1 MPLLARLQAFALRR
15 RRWLYAL
22 GALFVLYSVFG
33 FFIAPGIVKTKLE
46 AALSE
51 ATHRTAS
58 IAKVRVNPLVPSV
71 TVDGLVIHARDGG
84 PWVACER
91 IYVNARV
98 LPLLWRTISL
108 KELSIIRPT
117 VQITLGK
124 DGKPD
129 FADLFEGPSA
139 PPTTDETPSKPWT
152 FALGHFSLTEGRVP
166 FVDRSTTPEFHSGLG
181 PLSLSLDDFKTT
193 PGANGDYAFEATTDA
208 GERLA
213 WSGTVGASPLASN
226 GKLSLQHLD
235 LAKYEPYLR
244 QVMDM
249 TIKGGKADLEARYRF
264 AWGPDAKV
272 ARVEDARLSLTGL
285 RVARP
290 GVEGADLA
298 FPALEAS
305 GVHADLL
312 ANQVEVGL
320 LSAKD
325 GAITVARAQDGSLN
339 LAQLFGPPPGV
350 KPKLKDPKA
359 TPLRFKLDAV
369 ALQNFRLDWNDDAA
383 ARPVRLAATALDF
396 RMRDFSLNPKAPAQ
410 AELQTKLG
418 DVGTLHL
425 AGPVRL
431 LAFDADLQGEGE
443 GLELPPFD
451 PYLAPALD
459 LRLNKGKLA
468 FKGRL
473 KMTFEGA
480 KRDGIAYSGSGSV
493 DEFEAADGRD
503 QERLLMWKRLQFG
516 GLDFRSAPLTVK
528 LQTLAWTAPEGRLV
542 IASDGTTNAAR
553 ALKLAETAP
562 PSTPAAV
569 ITPTPPPAPGQAPMQ
584 LAIQLITIKDGRL
597 SFIDR
602 SLIPNAALL
611 LDKLNGRYEK
621 LSTDPSAVSTV
632 DFSGLA
638 GGLAPL
644 SIKGRAM
651 PFRTDQDT
659 DVTVKIG
666 GSDLAD
672 FDPYARKYLGRTIT
686 KGKLDV
692 DARVAIQHRAL
703 DVAAKVKLD
712 QFYLGDK
719 VDSPDATHLPVKLAL
734 ALLRDRK
741 GVIAFDLPVQGSL
754 DEPNIRY
761 GRIVWSAVLNLLG
774 KVAASPFTLLGK
786 AFGGGEDL
794 SFVAFAPGSD
804 QLSPEARKKLQA
816 LTTSLN
822 ERPDLQMDVEGAADP
837 AEDGAALRRAALD
850 AKLKDKGLIELYFQ
864 AFPKDPKSKAPNPPG
879 AEMEQRLLAAQPAD
893 LAALAQARAKAVL
906 AALQEDQAP
915 QSRVFQTNAT
925 RAEKEAH
932 QAKVWFA
939 LR

>member
-1 MPLLARLQAFALRR
+1 MPILDRLKAFALRR
-15 RRWLYAL
+15 RRWLITG
-22 GALFVLYSVFG
+22 GAIFVLYSLFG
-33 FFIAPGIVKTKLE
+33 FFIAPGILKTKLE
-46 AALSE
+46 AALSD
-51 ATHRTAS
+51 ATHRKATL
-58 IAKVRVNPLVPSV
+58 AKVRVNPLVPSV
-71 TVDGLVIHARDGG
+71 TLEGLAIHAKDGG
-84 PWVACER
+84 PWIACER
-91 IYVNARV
+91 VYVNARV
-98 LPLLWRTISL
+98 LPLLWHTISL
-108 KELSIIRPT
+108 KELAIVRPS
-117 VQITLGK
+117 VQITLDK
-124 DGKPD
+124 EGKPD
-129 FADLFEGPSA
+129 FADLFDTPSTPTA
-139 PPTTDETPSKPWT
+139 PEKPSKPWT

-181 PLSLSLDDFKTT
+181 PLSLSLDGFKTT
-193 PGANGDYAFEATTDA
+193 PGTNGDYAFEARTDA

-213 WSGTVGASPLASN
+213 WSGTVGATPLASS
-226 GKLSLQHLD
+226 GQLSLQNLD
-235 LAKYEPYLR
+235 LVKYEPYLR
-244 QVMDM
+244 QALDM
-249 TIKGGKADLEARYRF
+249 TLRGGKAEVEARYRF
-264 AWGPDAKV
+264 AWGPSEKV
-272 ARVEDARLSLTGL
+272 VRIEDARLSLTGL
-285 RVARP
+285 KVARP
-290 GVEGADLA
+290 GVEAPELA
-298 FPALEAS
+298 FPTLEAS

-325 GAITVARAQDGSLN
+325 GSVTVARAKDGSLN

-350 KPKLKDPKA
+350 KPKPKDPDAK
-359 TPLRFKLDAV
+359 PLDFKLDAV
-369 ALQNFRLDWNDDAA
+369 ALQNFRLDWADDAA
-383 ARPVRLAATALDF
+383 ARPVRLSATALDLKL
-396 RMRDFSLNPKAPAQ
+396 RDFSLDAKKPAQ
-410 AELQTKLG
+410 AELQAKLG
-418 DVGTLHL
+418 DTGTLRL

-443 GLELPPFD
+443 GLDLPPFD

-459 LRLNKGKLA
+459 LRLNKGRLA
-468 FKGRL
+468 FKGDL
-473 KMTFEGA
+473 KLAFEGT
-480 KRDGIAYSGSGSV
+480 KRDGLAYVGSGSV
-493 DEFEAADGRD
+493 EDFEAADGRD
-503 QERLLMWKRLQFG
+503 QERLLMWKRLQLG
-516 GLDFRSAPLTVK
+516 GLAFHSNPLSVK

-542 IASDGTTNAAR
+542 IATDGTTNAAR
-553 ALKLAETAP
+553 AIRLAEAAP
-562 PSTPAAV
+562 PSAPAAV
-569 ITPTPPPAPGQAPMQ
+569 LTPTPLPAPGQPPMQ

-602 SLIPNAALL
+602 SLVPNAALL

-621 LSTDPSAVSTV
+621 LSTDPTAVSTV

-644 SIKGRAM
+644 SITGRAM

-666 GSDLAD
+666 GSDLGD

-734 ALLRDRK
+734 AVLRDRK

-794 SFVAFAPGSD
+794 SFVAFGPGSD
-804 QLSPEARKKLQA
+804 QLTPEAKKKLQA
-816 LTTSLN
+816 LATSLN
-822 ERPDLQMDVEGAADP
+822 ERPDLQMEVEGAADP
-837 AEDGAALRRAALD
+837 GEDAAALRRAALD
-850 AKLKDKGLIELYFQ
+850 AKLKDTGLIELYFK
-864 AFPKDPKSKAPNPPG
+864 AYPKDPKSKAPNPPG

-915 QSRVFQTNAT
+915 RDRVFQTNAT
-925 RAEKEAH
+925 RPDKEAH
-932 QAKVWFA
+932 QARVWFA
-939 LR
+939 LK

>member
-1 MPLLARLQAFALRR
+1 MALIARLRTFAIRR
-15 RRWLYAL
+15 RRWLYAA
-22 GALFVLYSVFG
+22 GAVFILYSVFG
-33 FFIAPGIVKTKLE
+33 FFIAPGILKSKVE

-51 ATHRTAS
+51 ATHRKAT

-71 TVDGLVIHARDGG
+71 TVDGLSIRAKDGG

-91 IYVNARV
+91 VYVNARV
-98 LPLLWRTISL
+98 LPLLWHTISL
-108 KELSIIRPT
+108 KELAIVRPS

-129 FADLFEGPSA
+129 FGDLFEGPSQPA
-139 PPTTDETPSKPWT
+139 PPSEPSKPWT
-152 FALGHFSLTEGRVP
+152 FAIGHFTLTEGRVP
-166 FVDRSTTPEFHSGLG
+166 FVDRSTEPEFRAGLG
-181 PLSLSLDDFKTT
+181 PLSLTLDHFRTT
-193 PGANGDYAFEATTDA
+193 PGTNGDYAFEARTDA

-213 WSGTVGASPLASN
+213 WSGTVGVSPLASR
-226 GKLSLQHLD
+226 GKLSLEHLA
-235 LAKYEPYLR
+235 LATYEPYLR
-244 QVMDM
+244 QAMDM

-264 AWGPDAKV
+264 AWGPDDKV
-272 ARVEDARLSLTGL
+272 AKIEDAHLSLTDL
-285 RVARP
+285 KVARP
-290 GVEGADLA
+290 GATTPELA
-298 FPALEAS
+298 FPVLEAS

-325 GAITVARAQDGSLN
+325 GAITVARAKDGTLN
-339 LAQLFGPPPGV
+339 LTQLFGPPPGV
-350 KPKLKDPKA
+350 KPKPKDPDAK
-359 TPLRFKLDAV
+359 PLAFKLDAA
-369 ALQNFRLDWNDDAA
+369 ALQNFRLDWQDDAA
-383 ARPVRLAATALDF
+383 VRPVQITATALDF
-396 RMRDFSLNPKAPAQ
+396 HLRDFSLDPKTPAQ
-410 AELQTKLG
+410 AELQARIGET
-418 DVGTLHL
+418 GTLHL
-425 AGPVRL
+425 AGPVKL
-431 LAFDADLQGEGE
+431 LAFDADLQGEGDA
-443 GLELPPFD
+443 LDLPPFD

-459 LRLNKGKLA
+459 LRLNQGKLA

-473 KMTFEGA
+473 KMTFEGT
-480 KRDGIAYSGSGSV
+480 KRDGLAYSGAGSV
-493 DEFEAADGRD
+493 DAFEAADGRD
-503 QERLLMWKRLQFG
+503 QERLLMWKRLQLG
-516 GLDFRSAPLTVK
+516 GLDFHSAPLSVK

-542 IASDGTTNAAR
+542 IAADGTTNAAR
-553 ALKLAETAP
+553 ALRLAETAP
-562 PSTPAAV
+562 SSAPAAV
-569 ITPTPPPAPGQAPMQ
+569 ITPTPPPAPGESPMQ

-602 SLIPNAALL
+602 SLVPNAALL
-611 LDKLNGRYEK
+611 LDKLQGRYEK
-621 LSTDPSAVSTV
+621 LSTDPTAVSTV
-632 DFSGLA
+632 DFTGLA

-659 DVTVKIG
+659 DVTVKIV
-666 GSDLAD
+666 GSDLGD

-703 DVAAKVKLD
+703 DVASKVKLD

-719 VDSPDATHLPVKLAL
+719 VDSPDATHLPIKLAL

-741 GVIAFDLPVQGSL
+741 GVIAFDLPVEGSL

-794 SFVAFAPGSD
+794 SFVAFAPGSSEI
-804 QLSPEARKKLQA
+804 SPEARKKLQA
-816 LTTSLN
+816 LATSMN
-822 ERPDLQMDVEGAADP
+822 ERPDLQMEVEGAADP
-837 AEDGAALRRAALD
+837 ADDAAALRLAALD
-850 AKLKDKGLIELYFQ
+850 AKLKDTGLIELYFK
-864 AFPKDPKSKAPNPPG
+864 AYPKDPKSKAPNPPG

-915 QSRVFQTNAT
+915 SDRVFQTNAT
-925 RAEKEAH
+925 RAESEAH
-932 QAKVWFA
+932 QARVWFA
-939 LR
+939 LK